1 MDVLIKVFKQHNQDL
16 TDSSAKAYAK
26 NLVRL
31 YTLYTKQDAKD
42 MNERSLKF
50 LIKDYKNVI
59 VFLKDTYPNITT
71 RRNYLNSILIFIKI
85 QKAKEKVIKSY
96 EVIRDDMNDEYDK
109 IANTKSERVSKN
121 WITLKEYDDLI
132 EKMYGLFKDNDG
144 FKDVV
149 KDSIQ
154 FWEIQD
160 LVILLFYRSYPLRND
175 LAHVL
180 VKTALEYKKEND
192 KENNYLVIRRDSFDL
207 VLNKYKTAKTY
218 GQNIISISLKDNPRL
233 YKVIRRWLEENT
245 SGYFILDRK
254 FEPITGN
261 SLCRLVSSIFE
272 KYIHKKTTTGIIRDV
287 VLTEMFGDK
296 NAEQEKMAK
305 LMMNSVKVQDQV
317 YIKKK

>member
-1 MDVLIKVFKQHNQDL
+1 
-16 TDSSAKAYAK
+16 
-26 NLVRL
+26 
-31 YTLYTKQDAKD
+31 